1 MRWRE
6 DSVSIS
12 ELYRFEVIMERKK
25 NNMLLKTFYAF
36 WSKMRKDY
44 IDASAAQSAFF
55 VIMSFI
61 PCVVLLL
68 TLLQYTMITQEEA
81 IAIMTG
87 LMPDEFRVFIADLIS
102 GLYMQ
107 STALVSTTIV
117 AALWASGKAIL
128 AISNGLNRVLNLV
141 ETRNYLY
148 MRLRSTGYTLLLL
161 VALVLSMVLLV
172 FGNQIHDYLLK
183 VAPFL
188 AGVSSFII
196 SIRTVTILVM
206 LTILFAAMYAYLPNQ
221 KRSIVKQLPGA
232 IISSIAWA
240 VFSSVFTVYLNFSR
254 NLSAIYGSLSI
265 AIMIMLWL
273 YICMLLLF
281 VGAEINAFIENPTA
295 FFLTDFQDVVE

>member
-1 MRWRE
+1 
-6 DSVSIS
+6 
-12 ELYRFEVIMERKK
+12 MERKK

-161 VALVLSMVLLV
+161 IALVLSMVLLV